1 MADTF
6 SSKRKMMVSVVL
18 ALLIMVLSPVS
29 AFASEI
35 ATDSEATE
43 QFTDYTSD
51 EAISS
56 KNTDISS
63 EEVITEDEET
73 TIEEDFIIEV
83 SSYVDYSDRLDS
95 VLFLLQYITGIMMF
109 FLVVV
114 LCKYVYSF
122 FNIFF

>member
-35 ATDSEATE
+35 ATDSEITE
-43 QFTDYTSD
+43 HVTDYTFD

-63 EEVITEDEET
+63 EEVITKDEET
-73 TIEEDFIIEV
+73 TIEEDFIIEE

>member
-43 QFTDYTSD
+43 QFTDYTLD

-56 KNTDISS
+56 KNTDIPS

-73 TIEEDFIIEV
+73 TIEEDFIIEE
-83 SSYVDYSDRLDS
+83 SS
-95 VLFLLQYITGIMMF
+95 
-109 FLVVV
+109 
-114 LCKYVYSF
+114 
-122 FNIFF
+122 

>member
-35 ATDSEATE
+35 ATDSEITE
-43 QFTDYTSD
+43 HVTDYTFD
-51 EAISS
+51 KAISS

-73 TIEEDFIIEV
+73 TIEEDFIIEE

>member
-6 SSKRKMMVSVVL
+6 NSKRKMMVGVVL

-43 QFTDYTSD
+43 QFTDYTFD

-73 TIEEDFIIEV
+73 TIEEDFIIEE
-83 SSYVDYSDRLDS
+83 SSSVDYSDRLDS